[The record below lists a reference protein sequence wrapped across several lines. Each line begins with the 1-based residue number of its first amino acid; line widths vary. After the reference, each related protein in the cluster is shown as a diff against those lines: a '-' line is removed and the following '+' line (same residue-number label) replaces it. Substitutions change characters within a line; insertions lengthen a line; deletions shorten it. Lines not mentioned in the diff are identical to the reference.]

1 MSTLSTKTEALKQMD
16 VLNLWASICGSTLDA
31 MEIPWD
37 CQVEETSESVEF
49 RINFSESSSPAEQS
63 KWMGAINWATDTMRN
78 FVCKGT
84 AKNGDPINKEGL
96 YFDAYRGEFLSLWV
110 QLPRDTVMSAF
121 AQGVPVLDYLG
132 FVPHESLDAAMDPME

>member
-49 RINFSESSSPAEQS
+49 RIQFSEAADPITQD

-84 AKNGDPINKEGL
+84 AKNGDPINKDGC
-96 YFDAYRGEFLSLWV
+96 YFDAYRGEFLSLWIKIP
-110 QLPRDTVMSAF
+110 QEICADAF
-121 AQGVPVLDYLG
+121 SQGVPLLDHIG
-132 FVPHESLDAAMDPME
+132 FVPNNTLADAMEQ